1 MTDRL
6 FSCFRS
12 MRLQAKFTLVLTLSV
27 FIPAFFAGLFL
38 SGQIYGM
45 VISDS
50 IRKEQE
56 TASKTLPKIEEVLS
70 QVHNAVT
77 ELTGLP
83 FYHRLFGTPIE
94 GSVASM
100 LESEEAGQFAQQLR
114 ALTDKTLLTGIRF
127 VIDLPEEELLPETES
142 LTTGGEYSALKR
154 YFSSLQDTNTYWRG
168 IFQSSHPK
176 ELYCPSFYLGED
188 EKREYGN
195 VAYIFRTILTS
206 GGNVHTAY
214 VAAYWPDSVL
224 NGILSDNLTLENSV
238 SYIINDRDSIVS
250 SSDEQLSGTYWLS
263 YKAISD
269 SFLSSMY
276 FVPRTILGKKLY
288 VCFYS
293 IRDPGW
299 YMVTVLPEAPM
310 IRKGNQIMLRLI
322 MIYLLAII
330 AAAITSVL
338 LSRSITGRISS
349 VIGKMSTA
357 RSGIP
362 VPMDEP
368 TVNDEIGDLIDTY
381 NYMTRKMAQLMEDQ
395 AKASEELRIAE
406 FNALQ
411 AQINPHFLYN
421 TMDMINWLAKQGRTD
436 EISDAVQDLSRFY
449 RLTLSR
455 KQTISTIEDEE
466 EHVTIYVRLQN
477 MRFSENIE
485 LISDIP
491 DELKA
496 HSIPKLTLQP
506 VIENAILHGIRE
518 KEDKSGTIVL
528 TGWTEDGDIVLLV
541 SDDGIGIPSE
551 RLSTILT
558 GNGQGSGS
566 GTNIA
571 IYNTHR
577 RLQLLYGKKY
587 GLTYHSQPGEG
598 TEVEIRIPLES

>member
-45 VISDS
+45 VISDA

-56 TASKTLPKIEEVLS
+56 TASKTLPKIEEVIS
-70 QVHNAVT
+70 QVQDAVT

-94 GSVASM
+94 GSVASL
-100 LESEEAGQFAQQLR
+100 LESEEAGQFAHELK

-127 VIDLPEEELLPETES
+127 VIDMPEEELLPEKDS
-142 LTTGGEYSALKR
+142 LPTGKEYSALKR

-168 IFQSSHPK
+168 IFQSTRVN
-176 ELYCPSFYLGED
+176 ELYCPSFYLGEE

-195 VAYIFRTILTS
+195 VAYIFRTFLNS
-206 GGNVHTAY
+206 GGTVHSAY

-224 NGILSDNLTLENSV
+224 KGILSDNLTLENSV

-269 SFLSSMY
+269 SFQSSMY

-299 YMVTVLPEAPM
+299 YMVTVLPEEPM
-310 IRKGNQIMLRLI
+310 IRKGNQIMLRLV

-330 AAAITSVL
+330 AAAITAVL

-349 VIGKMSTA
+349 VIGQMSTA

-381 NYMTRKMAQLMEDQ
+381 NYMTWKMAQLMEDQ
-395 AKASEELRIAE
+395 AKAAEELRIAE

-466 EHVTIYVRLQN
+466 EHITIYVRLQN

-541 SDDGIGIPSE
+541 SDDGIGIPPE

>member
-1 MTDRL
+1 M
-6 FSCFRS
+6 
-12 MRLQAKFTLVLTLSV
+12 
-27 FIPAFFAGLFL
+27 
-38 SGQIYGM
+38 
-45 VISDS
+45 
-50 IRKEQE
+50 
-56 TASKTLPKIEEVLS
+56 
-70 QVHNAVT
+70 
-77 ELTGLP
+77 
-83 FYHRLFGTPIE
+83 
-94 GSVASM
+94 
-100 LESEEAGQFAQQLR
+100 
-114 ALTDKTLLTGIRF
+114 
-127 VIDLPEEELLPETES
+127 
-142 LTTGGEYSALKR
+142 
-154 YFSSLQDTNTYWRG
+154 
-168 IFQSSHPK
+168 
-176 ELYCPSFYLGED
+176 
-188 EKREYGN
+188 
-195 VAYIFRTILTS
+195 
-206 GGNVHTAY
+206 HTAY

-276 FVPRTILGKKLY
+276 LVPRTILGKKLY

-558 GNGQGSGS
+558 GNGQSTGSGS
-566 GTNIA
+566 NIA

>member
-45 VISDS
+45 VISDA

-56 TASKTLPKIEEVLS
+56 TASKTLPKIEEVIS
-70 QVHNAVT
+70 QVQDAVT

-94 GSVASM
+94 GSAASL
-100 LESEEAGQFAQQLR
+100 LESEEAGQFAHELK

-127 VIDLPEEELLPETES
+127 VIDLPEEQILPA
-142 LTTGGEYSALKR
+142 GGEYAYLNR
-154 YFSSLQDTNTYWRG
+154 YFSSLQNTNTYWRG
-168 IFQSSHPK
+168 IFQSSHVN
-176 ELYCPSFYLGED
+176 ELYCPSFYLGEE

-195 VAYIFRTILTS
+195 VVYIFRTFLNS
-206 GGNVHTAY
+206 GGTVHSAY

-224 NGILSDNLTLENSV
+224 KEILSDNLTLENSV

-299 YMVTVLPEAPM
+299 YMVTVLPEEPM
-310 IRKGNQIMLRLI
+310 IRKGNQIMLRLV

-395 AKASEELRIAE
+395 AKAAEELRIAE

-466 EHVTIYVRLQN
+466 EHITIYVRLQN

-541 SDDGIGIPSE
+541 SDDGIGIPPE

>member
-168 IFQSSHPK
+168 IFQSTRVN

-276 FVPRTILGKKLY
+276 LVPRTILGKKLY
-288 VCFYS
+288 VC
-293 IRDPGW
+293 
-299 YMVTVLPEAPM
+299 
-310 IRKGNQIMLRLI
+310 
-322 MIYLLAII
+322 
-330 AAAITSVL
+330 

-541 SDDGIGIPSE
+541 SDDGIGIPPE